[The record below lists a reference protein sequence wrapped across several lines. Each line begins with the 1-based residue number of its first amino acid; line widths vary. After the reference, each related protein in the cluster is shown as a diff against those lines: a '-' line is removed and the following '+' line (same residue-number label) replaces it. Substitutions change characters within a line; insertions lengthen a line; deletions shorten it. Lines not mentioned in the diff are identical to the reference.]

1 MPNGLITTLSYIS
14 TARANLADA
23 DFQAILTEANER
35 NDTLGLTGLLAFN
48 GLNFM
53 QILEGSRLSIN
64 ECIGLIERDRR
75 HHGMIIFDRREIKQR
90 EFPDWQMAGIVVEKN
105 GQNGTANL
113 DQILS
118 GEGVRPETRKHFES
132 FQSFGT
138 PAQ

>member
-1 MPNGLITTLSYIS
+1 MPDELITTLSYIS
-14 TARANLADA
+14 TARAGLADS
-23 DFQAILTEANER
+23 DFQAILNEANQR

-53 QILEGSRLSIN
+53 QILEGSRLGVN
-64 ECIGLIERDRR
+64 QCIGLIEADRR
-75 HHGMIIFDRREIKQR
+75 HDGMIIFDRREISRRQ
-90 EFPDWQMAGIVVEKN
+90 FPDWKMAGIVVDQK
-105 GQNGTANL
+105 GQDTKAEL
-113 DQILS
+113 DHILS